1 MDETPKYS
9 ALIGSALAW
18 FQAIDTGEASL
29 VTIFIAIC
37 VIVFSGP
44 LSSMVTSALS
54 LLLQL
59 FKIKPW
65 DLLKATIRDGFRTA
79 LIALAALVIIRTLNF
94 PELVDG
100 ILKRMLASA
109 VLLYLAVLGY
119 RLIDKLISGT
129 MSRSLAD
136 SEAWVITLVRVVIV
150 ILACTAILE
159 VWDVNISSAL
169 TGVGVLGAGFA
180 IALQD
185 FLKNV
190 VAGISNRGERR
201 FRRGDWI
208 ATNEVEGVI
217 ERIDLRST
225 MVMGF
230 DRVPQFVPNNAL
242 SDAVLLNKSRID
254 HRRIS
259 WTVPLLMTSTD
270 DQIDAVCADLKRHI
284 EESGDF
290 VTDGSRPVIV
300 TVTGL
305 SESSVD
311 VMVYAFTK
319 TSDWEAWLEICGRLV
334 IALRGAL
341 TAANT
346 ALAYPTQTVHL
357 QMEKRTKE

>member
-1 MDETPKYS
+1 
-9 ALIGSALAW
+9 
-18 FQAIDTGEASL
+18 
-29 VTIFIAIC
+29 
-37 VIVFSGP
+37 
-44 LSSMVTSALS
+44 
-54 LLLQL
+54 
-59 FKIKPW
+59 
-65 DLLKATIRDGFRTA
+65 
-79 LIALAALVIIRTLNF
+79 
-94 PELVDG
+94 
-100 ILKRMLASA
+100 
-109 VLLYLAVLGY
+109 
-119 RLIDKLISGT
+119 

-150 ILACTAILE
+150 ILTCAAILE

-185 FLKNV
+185 FLKNL
-190 VAGISNRGERR
+190 VAGISNQSERR

-270 DQIDAVCADLKRHI
+270 DQIDAVCEDLKRHI

-305 SESSVD
+305 SDSSVD
-311 VMVYAFTK
+311 IMVYAFTK
-319 TSDWEAWLEICGRLV
+319 TSDWKAWLEICGRLV

-346 ALAYPTQTVHL
+346 ALAYPPIFLKISLKNSRQVL
-357 QMEKRTKE
+357 AIGALE